1 MNRYEA
7 VRLKRIASLCRGD
20 TVLDIGYAQMPN
32 HHFAGMS
39 VTGVDLN
46 KPLTSSGY
54 DEEIQADAMAL
65 DGVFRGRRFDNVVAG
80 EFIEHVERPYDF
92 LRSLKPLLGVDGQL
106 ILSTPNPVAFPTLW
120 FEWIRSRRFYYTD
133 QHTFYFPPRWVVRLL
148 ERSGYRVT
156 GMVAVGLWTPVGP
169 LPAPIALSYQ
179 VIYVAKPNA
188 SR

>member
-7 VRLKRIASLCRGD
+7 ARLKRMASLCRGQ

-32 HHFAGMS
+32 RHFKGMD
-39 VTGVDLN
+39 VTGVDLS
-46 KPLTSSGY
+46 KPQFTSGY
-54 DEEIQADAMAL
+54 GEEIEADAMDL
-65 DGVFRGRRFDNVVAG
+65 DSVLRDRRFDNVVAG

-92 LRSLKPLLGVDGQL
+92 LRSLKPLLSTNGQL

-120 FEWIRSRRFYYTD
+120 FEWVLSRRFYYTV

-156 GMVAVGLWTPVGP
+156 NVVPVGFWTPIGP
-169 LPAPIALSYQ
+169 LPSPVALSYQ
-179 VIYVAKPNA
+179 VIYVATL
-188 SR
+188 R